1 MLGNGTVKKLQSLHP
16 ARNSNAFG
24 RNSPLCMQF
33 VRPSV
38 CLRLSKPSSGTGFQ
52 NIFYFL
58 CWDSILFFIEIP
70 LQYVSHC
77 SSTRLY
83 RSSPSHP
90 YRTPSSQI
98 LHARQAPRLLLHSS
112 ASVHFPIS
120 GHFLA
125 LLIRCKRD
133 FFLFSA
139 TQAVVFFEPY
149 SILATFQS
157 IDIPEKAT
165 VCSSP
170 LCLRGEFPSF
180 VDFYSSLLMF
190 FEEI

>member
-120 GHFLA
+120 GHFFGVVNPMQARFFSFFRHTSRGFFRAILDPRYLPIDRYSGKGNC
-125 LLIRCKRD
+125 LLI
-133 FFLFSA
+133 S
-139 TQAVVFFEPY
+139 VVF
-149 SILATFQS
+149 T
-157 IDIPEKAT
+157 
-165 VCSSP
+165 
-170 LCLRGEFPSF
+170 G
-180 VDFYSSLLMF
+180 
-190 FEEI
+190 

>member
-83 RSSPSHP
+83 RSSP
-90 YRTPSSQI
+90 
-98 LHARQAPRLLLHSS
+98 
-112 ASVHFPIS
+112 V
-120 GHFLA
+120 
-125 LLIRCKRD
+125 
-133 FFLFSA
+133 
-139 TQAVVFFEPY
+139 
-149 SILATFQS
+149 
-157 IDIPEKAT
+157 
-165 VCSSP
+165 
-170 LCLRGEFPSF
+170 
-180 VDFYSSLLMF
+180 SSLPYPIFSDLACETGTAPPVTLFRICTFSHFWPF
-190 FEEI
+190 FWRC

>member
-1 MLGNGTVKKLQSLHP
+1 MHSAETPLCACSLFAHLSVCACPSLLPVLDSRISFTFCVGTASCSLSKYLSNMFPIAPAQDFIGP
-16 ARNSNAFG
+16 ARLILTVPHLLRS
-24 RNSPLCMQF
+24 CM
-33 VRPSV
+33 RDRHRASCYTLPH
-38 CLRLSKPSSGTGFQ
+38 LY
-52 NIFYFL
+52 IFPFL
-58 CWDSILFFIEIP
+58 AI
-70 LQYVSHC
+70 
-77 SSTRLY
+77 
-83 RSSPSHP
+83 
-90 YRTPSSQI
+90 
-98 LHARQAPRLLLHSS
+98 
-112 ASVHFPIS
+112 
-120 GHFLA
+120 FLA

-190 FEEI
+190 FEET